1 MEQRITAL
9 EIQQAVIN
17 SQLTEVL
24 IQLKS
29 NTEESKRLNGLLST
43 GKGALAALIIL
54 SGAIWS
60 LATFFIKQN

>member
-9 EIQQAVIN
+9 EIQNAVIN

-29 NTEESKRLNGLLST
+29 NTEEAKRLNGLLST
-43 GKGALAALIIL
+43 GKGALAAIIIL
-54 SGAIWS
+54 VGAIWS
-60 LATFFIKQN
+60 MVTFFLKS